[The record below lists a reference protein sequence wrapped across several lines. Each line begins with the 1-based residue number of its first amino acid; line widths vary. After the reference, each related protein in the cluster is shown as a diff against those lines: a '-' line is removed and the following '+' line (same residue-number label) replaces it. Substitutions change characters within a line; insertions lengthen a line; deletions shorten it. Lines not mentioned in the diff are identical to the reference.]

1 LRLEEAFD
9 MRSHLLLGTAAIAL
23 AVAAAPAHAQL
34 APGDIEIEGPM
45 SAVEVYA
52 EPQTDITPQGAR
64 TSIGQMKVLGVTVKV
79 LKGALIHTPTHSNA
93 PEVPEADRLTLGDFA
108 KSAPALPGRG
118 EDEGGFDGGTAIVVG
133 ESIGGQVYVS
143 DVFSDMFEHVVVGE
157 ATGVQTDALGVRAMT
172 INNMKIVRSTDR
184 RMPAAPPINGFG
196 LRIRPSSITK
206 GTLAAAEG
214 YYVPSQNTL
223 YYHSLEADSAELA
236 RTEVTQ
242 VGILRA
248 DCRIRGGGRD
258 ELEVRGGVAYPA
270 NATVQIR
277 FSDPTINNPHRSPPS
292 GWSRRRRTPRSPRP
306 RVCSG
311 PTSAT

>member
-1 LRLEEAFD
+1 
-9 MRSHLLLGTAAIAL
+9 
-23 AVAAAPAHAQL
+23 
-34 APGDIEIEGPM
+34 
-45 SAVEVYA
+45 
-52 EPQTDITPQGAR
+52 
-64 TSIGQMKVLGVTVKV
+64 
-79 LKGALIHTPTHSNA
+79 
-93 PEVPEADRLTLGDFA
+93 
-108 KSAPALPGRG
+108 LPGRG

-277 FSDPTINNPHRSPPS
+277 ISDPTINNPHRFTTVGLVTATPDTTVTPPQGLFRADFRNLTFPGGVCPTQVRAVILATSP
-292 GWSRRRRTPRSPRP
+292 GALNQ
-306 RVCSG
+306 
-311 PTSAT
+311 ATATADVEGR